1 MEKELS
7 IRNQTAINI
16 INKKLHGKE
25 IEYPKFLYKY
35 RPFDEFAFD
44 MLENDYLYLC
54 PAEKLDDPSECKAS
68 LEIQDLYDL
77 ETNQLKFKC
86 IAGILDYIK
95 PYTSEENFEKAAFN
109 LGDGQVSE
117 AVENDNGVY
126 VIKCISNYDEAAT
139 LENKKKGFNLR
150 TVIPLATIIVSLVFI
165 VVGLKNYGFWKAQP
179 TPGFFPII
187 IAVVLLASS
196 IACFVQIARDK
207 NSDEVKYN
215 RNELM
220 VMLGAAGI
228 ILGTFLIGLVP
239 SCLIYIFLWLKL
251 VERAPWKV
259 IIIIEIIMA
268 AIILGVFTGWLQI
281 RFPMGLLG
289 DLIF

>member
-1 MEKELS
+1 M
-7 IRNQTAINI
+7 
-16 INKKLHGKE
+16 
-25 IEYPKFLYKY
+25 
-35 RPFDEFAFD
+35 
-44 MLENDYLYLC
+44 
-54 PAEKLDDPSECKAS
+54 
-68 LEIQDLYDL
+68 
-77 ETNQLKFKC
+77 
-86 IAGILDYIK
+86 
-95 PYTSEENFEKAAFN
+95 
-109 LGDGQVSE
+109 
-117 AVENDNGVY
+117 
-126 VIKCISNYDEAAT
+126 
-139 LENKKKGFNLR
+139 ENKKKGFNLR

-207 NSDEVKYN
+207 NSDKVKYN

-228 ILGTFLIGLVP
+228 ILCTFLIGLVP
-239 SCLIYIFLWLKL
+239 SCLIYIFLWLKF
-251 VERAPWKV
+251 VEHAPWKV

-268 AIILGVFTGWLQI
+268 AIILGVFTAWLQI